1 MTRLI
6 SVLLPVSFLCL
17 TLAGCASSPKVTEYQ
32 ELENNVSSLHES
44 SIFKDTDQR
53 LFTPASI
60 DTFQIKFAEEYCTS
74 GVSEKDCS
82 EQFKRAAAGRLSE
95 IYFAADTTKVTET
108 CANEWLV
115 CADLISLETLFRRLH
130 NASVEES
137 RYEKLSKIENW
148 RQGKLTDEQLK
159 QALHLDF
166 KFEDGKLT
174 LAVPSA

>member
-1 MTRLI
+1 MTRLNLL
-6 SVLLPVSFLCL
+6 LLPLCL
-17 TLAGCASSPKVTEYQ
+17 TIAGCATSQNKTTEYQ

-53 LFTPASI
+53 LFTPEKI
-60 DTFQIKFAEEYCTS
+60 DIFQSKFAEQYCKS
-74 GVSEKDCS
+74 GVSERECS
-82 EQFKRAAAGRLSE
+82 ERFESAAAGRLSE
-95 IYFAADTTKVTET
+95 IYFAADTTKVSET
-108 CANEWLV
+108 CANEPLV
-115 CADLISLETLFRRLH
+115 CTDLISLETLFRRLH

-137 RYEKLSKIENW
+137 RNEKLSKIENW